1 MVAKKRKVLM
11 IRLLRLEIRQG
22 SVHYIFTFMAGV
34 PFISPNN
41 RKNTP
46 GFREF
51 SEGVGWEQLPE
62 MGQSLTGFM
71 GYRNVFG

>member
-1 MVAKKRKVLM
+1 MVAKKRKIQM
-11 IRLLRLEIRQG
+11 IRLLRLENRQG
-22 SVHYIFTFMAGV
+22 SVHYIFTFMASV

-41 RKNTP
+41 RKNTS

-51 SEGVGWEQLPE
+51 SEEQLPE